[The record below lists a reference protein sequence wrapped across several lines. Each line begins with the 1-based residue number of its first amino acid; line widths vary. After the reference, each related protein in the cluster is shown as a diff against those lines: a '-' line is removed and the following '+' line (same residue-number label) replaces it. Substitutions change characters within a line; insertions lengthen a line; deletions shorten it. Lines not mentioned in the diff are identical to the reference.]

1 MDSRTNLPNNFKYA
15 LRTSLPVLFGFMFLG
30 IGYGLYMH
38 NLGFSF
44 LFPTLMAATIY
55 GGSVEFFIANML
67 LQQFNPVSVL
77 LLTAVLGFRQ
87 FFYGVSMLTKYPLQG
102 WRKWVLIY
110 GLADETFVLN
120 YYVKVPQGYDETAVH
135 VWINI
140 LNYFY
145 WVTGACL
152 GGLLGSALGMEIK
165 GLDFIMTALFIC
177 LAVDQVR
184 KEKSHLSSLSGMVI
198 TLVSLV
204 LIGQRYFLVVTLLLL
219 VAEFAVKYW
228 HEQQKEEQQ

>member
-87 FFYGVSMLTKYPLQG
+87 FFLWSVNVDQISAARM
-102 WRKWVLIY
+102 
-110 GLADETFVLN
+110 A
-120 YYVKVPQGYDETAVH
+120 KV
-135 VWINI
+135 
-140 LNYFY
+140 
-145 WVTGACL
+145 
-152 GGLLGSALGMEIK
+152 
-165 GLDFIMTALFIC
+165 GLDLR
-177 LAVDQVR
+177 V
-184 KEKSHLSSLSGMVI
+184 G
-198 TLVSLV
+198 
-204 LIGQRYFLVVTLLLL
+204 G
-219 VAEFAVKYW
+219 
-228 HEQQKEEQQ
+228 